1 MPLHDYLCETVEI
14 AKGTKSTSTARASG
28 AKRVTHISIMLLSA
42 FPSGGLLHTGKSE
55 VPMDCRALTRP
66 AGQEQDMP
74 LYPYTCDSCG
84 DFQDWQS
91 MTACDRPTACPRC
104 GTMSRRAVTAPTILG
119 MDARV
124 RNAHMRNEKSAH
136 EPRVVRADDWKPHG
150 HHAHVRDA
158 TNGHGSHLHQSSRPW
173 MIGH

>member
-1 MPLHDYLCETVEI
+1 
-14 AKGTKSTSTARASG
+14 
-28 AKRVTHISIMLLSA
+28 
-42 FPSGGLLHTGKSE
+42 
-55 VPMDCRALTRP
+55 
-66 AGQEQDMP
+66 MP

-91 MTACDRPTACPRC
+91 MTACDQPAACPRC

-119 MDARV
+119 MDARI

-150 HHAHVRDA
+150 HHPHAHGA
-158 TNGHGSHLHQSSRPW
+158 TDGHGSQRHQSSRPW

>member
-1 MPLHDYLCETVEI
+1 
-14 AKGTKSTSTARASG
+14 
-28 AKRVTHISIMLLSA
+28 
-42 FPSGGLLHTGKSE
+42 
-55 VPMDCRALTRP
+55 
-66 AGQEQDMP
+66 MP

-91 MTACDRPTACPRC
+91 MTACDRPAACPRC
-104 GTMSRRAVTAPTILG
+104 GTTSRRAVTAPTVLG
-119 MDARV
+119 MDSRM

-150 HHAHVRDA
+150 HNAHGA
-158 TNGHGSHLHQSSRPW
+158 TDGHGSHLHQSSRPW

>member
-1 MPLHDYLCETVEI
+1 
-14 AKGTKSTSTARASG
+14 
-28 AKRVTHISIMLLSA
+28 
-42 FPSGGLLHTGKSE
+42 
-55 VPMDCRALTRP
+55 
-66 AGQEQDMP
+66 MP

-84 DFQDWQS
+84 DFQNWQS
-91 MTACDRPTACPRC
+91 MTACDQPAACPRC

-119 MDARV
+119 MDARI

-136 EPRVVRADDWKPHG
+136 EPGVVRADDWKPHG
-150 HHAHVRDA
+150 HHAHAHDA